1 LLPAAHTISFEGE
14 LLRRGFWLY
23 AWKIVC
29 REKVVYYVGRTGDSS
44 SCNAAS
50 PFNRIGN
57 HLDLRTNAKANTLT
71 RRLIEA
77 GMKPEDCTFLMA
89 AVGPLFAEQMTFEE
103 HKGFRDQL
111 ATLEHAVAH
120 SLRSEGYTVLGI
132 HSLGAAVTNELVE
145 HVVRELTN
153 ALNQNAA

>member
-1 LLPAAHTISFEGE
+1 MLPAARTISFEGE

-29 REKVVYYVGRTGDSS
+29 SEKVVYYVGRTGDSS

-57 HLDLRTNAKANTLT
+57 HLDLRTNARANTLT

-77 GMKPEDCTFLMA
+77 GMRPEDCTFRMA
-89 AVGPLFAEQMTFEE
+89 AVGPLFSEQLTFEE

-111 ATLEHAVAH
+111 ATLEHEVAR
-120 SLRSEGYTVLGI
+120 SLRSKGYTVLGI
-132 HSLGAAVTNELVE
+132 HSGSAAVTNELVE

-153 ALNQNAA
+153 GLNESAA